1 MRVSDCEEL
10 VGRGDTNQM
19 PVQSVIRNTITLES
33 YLQKIKLKFFI
44 FEQEI
49 ANSFEVFC
57 RFMKRPVQY
66 LNTFF

>member
-1 MRVSDCEEL
+1 
-10 VGRGDTNQM
+10 M